1 MKLNSIET
9 GEMVFHLFIFV
20 IRWKREEEKTEAE
33 AETETQWLY
42 DDDDDRILSLT
53 FAALYKH
60 TDLYS
65 ERLKLKCFYLNVQK
79 AKSIT
84 PTKFQ

>member
-1 MKLNSIET
+1 MMTMMI
-9 GEMVFHLFIFV
+9 IF
-20 IRWKREEEKTEAE
+20 
-33 AETETQWLY
+33 
-42 DDDDDRILSLT
+42 SLT

-84 PTKFQ
+84 PTKFQWSCIQIHTRDANQLKTIFIPLIQLAFEHLE